1 MARFFSNRK
10 YSAMSTPISTLIS
23 FAILAMLVACC
34 QRGDSDT
41 VELARTSPA
50 MQESLPEVPS
60 SLTHFKAAEQQL
72 ANGRYIYA
80 ATQLDK
86 GIVAF
91 RIETGKLSG
100 VHAARANHAIDVLT
114 RLRKTLRHGA
124 AISTDDL
131 HLAILTAMESEPEP
145 VHSLPKPNRGIFVP
159 VGGR

>member
-1 MARFFSNRK
+1 MRDQSE
-10 YSAMSTPISTLIS
+10 T
-23 FAILAMLVACC
+23 
-34 QRGDSDT
+34 
-41 VELARTSPA
+41 
-50 MQESLPEVPS
+50 PS

-72 ANGRYIYA
+72 AIGQYIYA

-100 VHAARANHAIDVLT
+100 VHAAHANHAIDVLT
-114 RLRKTLRHGA
+114 RLRKILRHGE

-131 HLAILTAMESEPEP
+131 HLAILTAMESEPRP
-145 VHSLPKPNRGIFVP
+145 ATSLPKPDPGIFVP

>member
-1 MARFFSNRK
+1 
-10 YSAMSTPISTLIS
+10 MSTPISTQIF
-23 FAILAMLVACC
+23 FAILAILVACC

-41 VELARTSPA
+41 VEHANRQQILQNYPPEAPP
-50 MQESLPEVPS
+50 SLEY
-60 SLTHFKAAEQQL
+60 FKAAEQQL
-72 ANGRYIYA
+72 TNGRYIYA

-114 RLRKTLRHGA
+114 RLRKTLRHGE

-145 VHSLPKPNRGIFVP
+145 VHMLPRPNRGIFVP

>member
-1 MARFFSNRK
+1 
-10 YSAMSTPISTLIS
+10 MSTPISTLVFFS
-23 FAILAMLVACC
+23 TLALLLTHC

-41 VELARTSPA
+41 VEHARASPA
-50 MQESLPEVPS
+50 MQESLPDVPP

-72 ANGRYIYA
+72 ANGHYIYA

-100 VHAARANHAIDVLT
+100 VHAIRANHAIDVLT
-114 RLRKTLRHGA
+114 RLRKTLRHGE

-145 VHSLPKPNRGIFVP
+145 VHTLPRPNRGIFVP